1 MLLFNKNL
9 KESLKSKPLELR
21 HNAVRI
27 NKKLDEKLIS
37 EINDFCGEALQSLSN
52 IDTRILTTKFFVQQ
66 LHLKN

>member
-21 HNAVRI
+21 YNAIRI
-27 NKKLDEKLIS
+27 NKLDEKLIS
-37 EINDFCGEALQSLSN
+37 AINDFCGEALQSLSN
-52 IDTRILTTKFFVQQ
+52 IDTRILTTKFIVQQ